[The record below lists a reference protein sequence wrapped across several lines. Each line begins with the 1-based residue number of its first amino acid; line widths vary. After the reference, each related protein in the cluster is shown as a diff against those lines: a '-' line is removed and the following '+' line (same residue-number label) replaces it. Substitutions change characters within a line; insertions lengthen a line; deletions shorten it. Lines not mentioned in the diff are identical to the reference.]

1 MFLHENET
9 LQLTK
14 SEINQFHMAGQDFR
28 FTNPCICEWLYPL
41 QGIHIGCCKSSL
53 QLSGQ
58 PFFTD
63 KQYFQNVDNV
73 SWKQV
78 LYILFYIYNNFVS
91 LISSRYLVP
100 PNNPSQR
107 LGSWGIGYFYRSAKG
122 FIKPAAKYYT
132 REDATWFPSLST
144 EVSIG
149 KPRQMHTEPAHYC
162 SVVWLV
168 FTWLAIYE

>member
-1 MFLHENET
+1 MKPCSSQKVKLISSIWPVRT
-9 LQLTK
+9 LDLQIRVSVNGYIPFREFTLGVA
-14 SEINQFHMAGQDFR
+14 NQVYSCLD
-28 FTNPCICEWLYPL
+28 
-41 QGIHIGCCKSSL
+41 SL
-53 QLSGQ
+53 
-58 PFFTD
+58 FFTD

-149 KPRQMHTEPAHYC
+149 KPRQMHTEPAHYY